1 MMNRCLLL
9 LLFFLMP
16 HFAFSAEKKLEK
28 ETTIFDETFSWQ
40 VMVALSASYNPHM
53 LADIPQKEPRDFLGL
68 GLLIDFY
75 YKGFFIQS
83 NDRRVGGLLK
93 GAELGYQVF
102 DQNDW
107 ALDII
112 AKPHL
117 LGFDPQSIIEDED
130 KSIPSIEGLSERDVG
145 FGIGLRYSK
154 YYEDAIFSFDIAS
167 LQPTN
172 GKGWLAEFF
181 YSHLFLYRNWDIY
194 AGTGLTYYSDAVV
207 DYYLGI
213 HLDEVTANRAYYKAK
228 SGFRAQVEIFARRPI
243 SKNWTFNAGI
253 TQNYY
258 SSAISD
264 SPIVK
269 KHHLT
274 QVMMG
279 VVYVF

>member
-1 MMNRCLLL
+1 MIKKHAIILLC
-9 LLFFLMP
+9 FLISSSV
-16 HFAFSAEKKLEK
+16 FAVEK
-28 ETTIFDETFSWQ
+28 ELDQETTLFDQTFSWQ
-40 VMVALSASYNPHM
+40 AMVALSAGYNPHM
-53 LADIPQKEPRDFLGL
+53 LADVEQEEPKDFLAL
-68 GLLIDFY
+68 ALLIDFY

-83 NDRRVGGLLK
+83 NNRRVEGVFQG
-93 GAELGYQVF
+93 ELGYQLI
-102 DQNDW
+102 DKNDW

-117 LGFDPQSIIEDED
+117 FGFDPDEIMKDQD
-130 KSIPSIEGLSERDVG
+130 KNIPSIEGLDEREIG

-154 YYEDAIFSFDIAS
+154 YFEDAIFSFDIAN
-167 LQPTN
+167 LEPVK
-172 GKGWLAEFF
+172 GKGWLADFY

-194 AGTGLTYYSDAVV
+194 AGAGFTYYSSAIV

-213 HLDEVTANRAYYKAK
+213 DHDEVTVNRAYYDAK
-228 SGFRAQVEIFARRPI
+228 SAFRGQLEIFARHPI

-258 SSAISD
+258 SNAVAD
-264 SPIVK
+264 SPIVR

-274 QVMMG
+274 AVMMG